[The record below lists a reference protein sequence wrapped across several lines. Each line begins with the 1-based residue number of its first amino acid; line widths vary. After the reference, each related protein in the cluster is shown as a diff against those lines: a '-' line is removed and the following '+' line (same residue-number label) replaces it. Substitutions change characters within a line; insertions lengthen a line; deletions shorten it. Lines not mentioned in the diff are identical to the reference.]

1 MLFYLYKNIENS
13 CCQNRTDP
21 ASRIGKPVNR
31 CHNRFGHLVAS
42 FSFNQRGTHLTTAS
56 RAVRHSPPPRRQKH
70 VHGPSSP
77 TARRSSLLVAP
88 VSLFS
93 ARRSGLP
100 LLWSGL
106 CSSLH
111 SSRSRV
117 QPSSQEFRMA
127 SSNTPSETP
136 TSQEQGS
143 TPDPTIGTQKILI
156 RGGGINRVKHH
167 LAEKGRDIEACRK
180 VPVVMRHQFNQNIED
195 LRTKKRKTQEEYAES
210 YGACD
215 DVERE
220 FDEIERNE
228 MRQQQASRIP
238 APSSRKGDG
247 KQVKGL
253 QSFFPPAATPGAQP
267 SIKSVLQS
275 KEIVEKCDI
284 AIARWMMDASVP
296 FNAVN
301 SAYYQP
307 MIDAIANMGA
317 GYKGPNYQRVR
328 GYLLSKLVEDVKKMI
343 EGYRVIWKQTGCTI
357 MADGWTDHCRRTL
370 INFLVYCPKGTVF
383 LKSVDASHISKT
395 AEALFKLLRD
405 VVLFVGPENVVHVVT
420 DNAANYVAAG
430 RLLESEFPRLYWSPC
445 AAHCINLMLQDI
457 GKFVK
462 VTETVSQASMIM
474 KYIYNY
480 CHPLYL
486 MRQFTGGREI
496 LRPAPTRFATNFIA
510 LQSILAQKDALR
522 AMMTSREWTSSAYSK
537 EAKAKKF
544 VDQVLDSKFW
554 NQCTDIV
561 KLTEPLVHVLRIV
574 DSEDR
579 AAMGFLYQAMYKARE
594 DMVKRFQKRK
604 RVVEPY
610 LKILDS
616 RWDLQLKTFMLLVI
630 EFDKHK
636 DTISGLLDVI
646 ERYAYG
652 DADLITKLTSEKR
665 IFKNAEG
672 DFGRQSAIRERSIV
686 MPDQWWESYGCG
698 APNLQK
704 LAIRVLSQTCSS
716 SGCERNWSIFEHIH
730 SKKRNRLEHQKLN
743 DLVYAHYNLRL
754 QQRNRMRKQSYDPI
768 CLDAFEDHSEW
779 IMKDSPPFL
788 TPEEVDALWNDL
800 ANMSLQS
807 ALDDLDELNLEDDR
821 DDGEANNTSVE
832 NAN

>member
-1 MLFYLYKNIENS
+1 MEDAGFWKKLIEKGKGGGS
-13 CCQNRTDP
+13 SSATTESPLSRAIFATEHLVTQRGKTDP
-21 ASRIGKPVNR
+21 AWGHCKQVLDKGKTT
-31 CHNRFGHLVAS
+31 LVYIYCE
-42 FSFNQRGTHLTTAS
+42 
-56 RAVRHSPPPRRQKH
+56 KH
-70 VHGPSSP
+70 
-77 TARRSSLLVAP
+77 
-88 VSLFS
+88 
-93 ARRSGLP
+93 
-100 LLWSGL
+100 
-106 CSSLH
+106 
-111 SSRSRV
+111 
-117 QPSSQEFRMA
+117 
-127 SSNTPSETP
+127 
-136 TSQEQGS
+136 
-143 TPDPTIGTQKILI
+143 IK
-156 RGGGINRVKHH
+156 GGGINRVKHH
-167 LAEKGRDIEACRK
+167 LAGKGGDIEACRK
-180 VPVVMRHQFNQNIED
+180 VPAAVRHQFSQNIED
-195 LRTKKRKTQEEYAES
+195 LQTKKRKTQEEYAES
-210 YGACD
+210 Y
-215 DVERE
+215 
-220 FDEIERNE
+220 
-228 MRQQQASRIP
+228 
-238 APSSRKGDG
+238 
-247 KQVKGL
+247 
-253 QSFFPPAATPGAQP
+253 ATPSAQP

-307 MIDAIANMGA
+307 MIDAIANMGV

-343 EGYRVIWKQTGCTI
+343 E
-357 MADGWTDHCRRTL
+357 D
-370 INFLVYCPKGTVF
+370 
-383 LKSVDASHISKT
+383 
-395 AEALFKLLRD
+395 
-405 VVLFVGPENVVHVVT
+405 
-420 DNAANYVAAG
+420 
-430 RLLESEFPRLYWSPC
+430 WSPC

-457 GKFVK
+457 GKFVE
-462 VTETVSQASMIM
+462 VTETVSQASMIT
-474 KYIYNY
+474 KYIYNH

-496 LRPAPTRFATNFIA
+496 LRPAPTRLATNFIA
-510 LQSILAQKDALR
+510 LQ
-522 AMMTSREWTSSAYSK
+522 TYSK

-561 KLTEPLVHVLRIV
+561 KLTEPLVHVLRIM

-616 RWDLQLKTFMLLVI
+616 RWDLQLKRNLHAAGYWLNPAFRFNSA

-636 DTISGLLDVI
+636 ETISGLLDVI

-652 DADLITKLTSEKR
+652 NADLITKLTSEKR

-672 DFGRQSAIRERSIV
+672 YFGRQSAIRERSTV

-698 APNLQK
+698 VLNLQK

-743 DLVYAHYNLRL
+743 DLVYVHYNLRL
-754 QQRNRMRKQSYDPI
+754 QQRY
-768 CLDAFEDHSEW
+768 
-779 IMKDSPPFL
+779 FL
-788 TPEEVDALWNDL
+788 LFF
-800 ANMSLQS
+800 
-807 ALDDLDELNLEDDR
+807 LE
-821 DDGEANNTSVE
+821 GII
-832 NAN
+832 

>member
-1 MLFYLYKNIENS
+1 
-13 CCQNRTDP
+13 
-21 ASRIGKPVNR
+21 
-31 CHNRFGHLVAS
+31 
-42 FSFNQRGTHLTTAS
+42 
-56 RAVRHSPPPRRQKH
+56 
-70 VHGPSSP
+70 
-77 TARRSSLLVAP
+77 
-88 VSLFS
+88 
-93 ARRSGLP
+93 
-100 LLWSGL
+100 
-106 CSSLH
+106 
-111 SSRSRV
+111 
-117 QPSSQEFRMA
+117 MA

-616 RWDLQLKTFMLLVI
+616 Q
-630 EFDKHK
+630 FDKHK

-672 DFGRQSAIRERSIV
+672 DFGR
-686 MPDQWWESYGCG
+686 Y
-698 APNLQK
+698 
-704 LAIRVLSQTCSS
+704 S

>member
-1 MLFYLYKNIENS
+1 
-13 CCQNRTDP
+13 
-21 ASRIGKPVNR
+21 
-31 CHNRFGHLVAS
+31 
-42 FSFNQRGTHLTTAS
+42 
-56 RAVRHSPPPRRQKH
+56 
-70 VHGPSSP
+70 
-77 TARRSSLLVAP
+77 
-88 VSLFS
+88 
-93 ARRSGLP
+93 
-100 LLWSGL
+100 
-106 CSSLH
+106 
-111 SSRSRV
+111 
-117 QPSSQEFRMA
+117 MA
-127 SSNTPSETP
+127 SSNTPSETPTP

-143 TPDPTIGTQKILI
+143 TPDPTIGTQKNSNRGKTDPAWGHCKQVLDKGKTALVCIYCEKHI

-167 LAEKGRDIEACRK
+167 LAGKGRDIEACRK
-180 VPVVMRHQFNQNIED
+180 VPAAVRHQFSQNIED

-238 APSSRKGDG
+238 APSSRKGVG
-247 KQVKGL
+247 KQLKGL

-267 SIKSVLQS
+267 SIKIVLQS

-317 GYKGPNYQRVR
+317 GYKGPNYQRVH

-357 MADGWTDHCRRTL
+357 MADGWTDRCRRTL

-420 DNAANYVAAG
+420 DNAANY
-430 RLLESEFPRLYWSPC
+430 
-445 AAHCINLMLQDI
+445 DI
-457 GKFVK
+457 GKFVE
-462 VTETVSQASMIM
+462 VTETVSQASMIT
-474 KYIYNY
+474 KYIYNH

-496 LRPAPTRFATNFIA
+496 LRPAPTRFTTNFIA

-522 AMMTSREWTSSAYSK
+522 AMVTSREWTSSAYSK

-616 RWDLQLKTFMLLVI
+616 RWDLQLKRNLHAA

-636 DTISGLLDVI
+636 ETISGLLDVI

-672 DFGRQSAIRERSIV
+672 DFGRQSAIRERSTV

-743 DLVYAHYNLRL
+743 DLVYVHYNLRL

-779 IMKDSPPFL
+779 IMEDSPPFL
-788 TPEEVDALWNDL
+788 TPEEVDALRNDL

-807 ALDDLDELNLEDDR
+807 ALDDLDELNLEEDR
-821 DDGEANNTSVE
+821 DDGKANNTSVK
-832 NAN
+832 NANQNETNQHVAPDLSDEDRYPDFELFYTFYLCGTGLTGSTSDPLVEPMTQ